1 VKTPPN
7 LSGILQKPFLPS
19 GAPATDASVR
29 SAILGG
35 ARWNYALV
43 SGRIRARNFVLFGQ
57 SGLEDAVLDDIGDPG
72 ESFCSVASS
81 KIGPQKPIPPLGV
94 LPPS

>member
-35 ARWNYALV
+35 AR

-81 KIGPQKPIPPLGV
+81 KIGPQKPIPPLGRSAPLV
-94 LPPS
+94 EA